1 MGSHPP
7 FQIGSKPLH
16 RQPSVWLQ
24 TAFSV
29 VAAIVL
35 AVFLNFFVF
44 QSYYVDGESMSPTLH
59 TQDRLIISKV
69 ERSLA
74 NAENTPYVPVRGQ
87 VLVINGKV
95 SPSTESSAPHLIK
108 RVIGLPGDR
117 IIIVNGKVLIYNDSN
132 PSGFDVDEALGLK
145 LEPTYSATP
154 INAVVPAGHVFV
166 MGDNR
171 AEGGS
176 YDSRS
181 FGMVDTTLIE
191 GRLWARVLPL
201 SSGRVF

>member
-24 TAFSV
+24 TSV
-29 VAAIVL
+29 SVIAAILL

-59 TQDRLIISKV
+59 TQDRLIVSKV

-74 NAENTPYVPVRGQ
+74 HAENTPYVPVRGQ

-95 SPSTESSAPHLIK
+95 SPSTEGAAPHLIK
-108 RVIGLPGDR
+108 RAIGLPGDR
-117 IIIVNGKVLIYNDSN
+117 IIIVNGKVLIYNDSQPN
-132 PSGFDVDEALGLK
+132 GFDVDEALGLH
-145 LEPTYSATP
+145 LDPTYSATP
-154 INAVVPAGHVFV
+154 INAVVPEGHVFV

-201 SSGRVF
+201 SDGRVF